1 MNVKSKQSWGIFQ
14 VRSENS
20 LGWKQG
26 ARDGLPIAF
35 GYLSVSFTFGMAAA
49 AAGLSV
55 SEAVMISATNLTSA
69 GQFAGLT
76 LIQAQA
82 SFMEMALTTLIIN
95 LRYALMSL
103 SLAQKLDPAL
113 SRWQK
118 AILAFGN
125 TDEIFAVAVSHPV
138 VYFRYML
145 GLILTPMAGWVGGT
159 FLGCAFSALLP
170 TAIRSAFAV
179 AIYGMFIAI
188 IAPVARQL
196 KSVAVVIGIAVILSV
211 TLRICPWFSWI
222 SEGFSIILCTIIA
235 AALGAWLFPVQ
246 EAEST
251 VMHDP
256 SSNDRVEN

>member
-1 MNVKSKQSWGIFQ
+1 MNVKSKQSWGFFQ

-138 VYFRYML
+138 VYF
-145 GLILTPMAGWVGGT
+145 
-159 FLGCAFSALLP
+159 
-170 TAIRSAFAV
+170 
-179 AIYGMFIAI
+179 
-188 IAPVARQL
+188 Q
-196 KSVAVVIGIAVILSV
+196 
-211 TLRICPWFSWI
+211 
-222 SEGFSIILCTIIA
+222 
-235 AALGAWLFPVQ
+235 
-246 EAEST
+246 
-251 VMHDP
+251 
-256 SSNDRVEN
+256 

>member
-1 MNVKSKQSWGIFQ
+1 MEVAQYRDMAVFAQFGADVDTVTRKLLERGDRMTELLKQPKEEIRKLSAQTALLTAFRADALSKVPVKS
-14 VRSENS
+14 VR
-20 LGWKQG
+20 
-26 ARDGLPIAF
+26 AF
-35 GYLSVSFTFGMAAA
+35 ETALLKHLYDAHFTLMQAIDTTKELDDAA
-49 AAGLSV
+49 
-55 SEAVMISATNLTSA
+55 E
-69 GQFAGLT
+69 
-76 LIQAQA
+76 QA
-82 SFMEMALTTLIIN
+82 L
-95 LRYALMSL
+95 
-103 SLAQKLDPAL
+103 
-113 SRWQK
+113 QK

-125 TDEIFAVAVSHPV
+125 TDEIFAVAASHPV

-246 EAEST
+246 EGHS
-251 VMHDP
+251 HD
-256 SSNDRVEN
+256 